1 MQRPPKTKHEY
12 RGMCIAVR
20 KRLNKHLKQVEQG
33 SNKWRQILRLG
44 AELDQIVARLDREL
58 GKR

>member
-1 MQRPPKTKHEY
+1 MQRPPKTKREY
-12 RGMCIAVR
+12 RDMCVTVC

-33 SNKWRQILRLG
+33 SNKWGQILRLG